1 MRFAFLAHEIA
12 HVRGGRFRPEI
23 NVRYEYRRRSKK
35 LKKGSPLRRPLAD
48 NLLTMTPNAPLR
60 LLLYEHLACQI
71 CRIVAKGLMLRQF
84 KSTM

>member
-48 NLLTMTPNAPLR
+48 NLLTMTPMRHFVCSSMSIL
-60 LLLYEHLACQI
+60 H
-71 CRIVAKGLMLRQF
+71 AKSVVL
-84 KSTM
+84 